1 MIIPNLN
8 PAQLK
13 SARPQSASLR
23 TPRGGDSSF
32 NRMQRDGQATPR
44 LAPKPEAEAGEEEP
58 WLFRYARCCSTAEV
72 WRMGFSRVVVFSTAN
87 WADAAAPVRELNE
100 AFRPRQ
106 PIADLSRASTEALQ
120 AAIAPTFQRG
130 DVLFTINCVRPVDSN
145 ARLAIRRN
153 FFLSFWPPIPQVHE
167 YADWADDERARASA
181 AVAKL
186 IDAVSEVWLQYDAM
200 DDPELGAVVVILENS
215 KATALAAEYGPDDKG
230 MEYPVTE
237 LDEQLSAFFR

>member
-1 MIIPNLN
+1 M
-8 PAQLK
+8 
-13 SARPQSASLR
+13 
-23 TPRGGDSSF
+23 
-32 NRMQRDGQATPR
+32 
-44 LAPKPEAEAGEEEP
+44 
-58 WLFRYARCCSTAEV
+58 
-72 WRMGFSRVVVFSTAN
+72 
-87 WADAAAPVRELNE
+87 RELNE

-130 DVLFTINCVRPVDSN
+130 DVLFTINCVRTP
-145 ARLAIRRN
+145 RN
-153 FFLSFWPPIPQVHE
+153 FGAQFGAQLSDLPMAPPQVHE

>member
-1 MIIPNLN
+1 M
-8 PAQLK
+8 ASADAWMSAGRCATACSGECGSAGALK
-13 SARPQSASLR
+13 PSDSAAMRSMGLR
-23 TPRGGDSSF
+23 SGGDGRASVGF
-32 NRMQRDGQATPR
+32 
-44 LAPKPEAEAGEEEP
+44 
-58 WLFRYARCCSTAEV
+58 ARSCTTAEV

-130 DVLFTINCVRPVDSN
+130 DVLFTINCVR
-145 ARLAIRRN
+145 ARKRRAIRCAILRTTR
-153 FFLSFWPPIPQVHE
+153 LSSQVHE
-167 YADWADDERARASA
+167 YADWAEDERARASA

-215 KATALAAEYGPDDKG
+215 KATALAADYGPDDKG

>member
-1 MIIPNLN
+1 
-8 PAQLK
+8 
-13 SARPQSASLR
+13 
-23 TPRGGDSSF
+23 
-32 NRMQRDGQATPR
+32 
-44 LAPKPEAEAGEEEP
+44 
-58 WLFRYARCCSTAEV
+58 
-72 WRMGFSRVVVFSTAN
+72 MGFSRVVVFSTAN
-87 WADAAAPVRELNE
+87 WADAAAPVRELNV

-130 DVLFTINCVRPVDSN
+130 DVLFAINC
-145 ARLAIRRN
+145 
-153 FFLSFWPPIPQVHE
+153 VHE
-167 YADWADDERARASA
+167 YADWAEDERARASA

>member
-1 MIIPNLN
+1 MIQSNLN
-8 PAQLK
+8 PAQARI
-13 SARPQSASLR
+13 ARPTSASLR
-23 TPRGGDSSF
+23 TPRGARTEDPSF
-32 NRMQRDGQATPR
+32 ARLKSEAQATPR
-44 LAPKPEAEAGEEEP
+44 LPPPEADLEAGDEEP
-58 WLFRYARCCSTAEV
+58 WLFRFARSCTTAEV

-130 DVLFTINCVRPVDSN
+130 DVLFCVNC
-145 ARLAIRRN
+145 
-153 FFLSFWPPIPQVHE
+153 VHE
-167 YADWADDERARASA
+167 YADWAEDERARASA

-230 MEYPVTE
+230 IEYPVTE

>member
-1 MIIPNLN
+1 MIQSNLN
-8 PAQLK
+8 PAQARI
-13 SARPQSASLR
+13 ARPTSASLR
-23 TPRGGDSSF
+23 TPRGARTEDPSF
-32 NRMQRDGQATPR
+32 ARLKSEAQATPR
-44 LAPKPEAEAGEEEP
+44 LPPPEVDPEAGDEEP
-58 WLFRYARCCSTAEV
+58 WLFRFARSCTTAEV

-130 DVLFTINCVRPVDSN
+130 DVLFTINCV
-145 ARLAIRRN
+145 
-153 FFLSFWPPIPQVHE
+153 HE

-230 MEYPVTE
+230 LEYPVTK

>member
-1 MIIPNLN
+1 MIQSNLN
-8 PAQLK
+8 PAQARI
-13 SARPQSASLR
+13 ARPTSASLR
-23 TPRGGDSSF
+23 TPRGARTEDPSF
-32 NRMQRDGQATPR
+32 ARLKSEAQATPR
-44 LAPKPEAEAGEEEP
+44 LPPPEADLEAGDEEP
-58 WLFRYARCCSTAEV
+58 WLFRFARSCTTAEV

-87 WADAAAPVRELNE
+87 WATEAAQVRELNE
-100 AFRPRQ
+100 AFRPKQ

-130 DVLFTINCVRPVDSN
+130 DVLFTINC
-145 ARLAIRRN
+145 
-153 FFLSFWPPIPQVHE
+153 VHE

-215 KATALAAEYGPDDKG
+215 KQTALAAEYGPDDKG